1 MKESCVSLG
10 ALRLRSASPC
20 YARACRGP
28 DQCYA
33 ASQMVLGPMYL
44 GLIERLLAL
53 LPSVWLML
61 GATHHDWLHADR
73 YLVRACG
80 AQKISHAS
88 LGHRREED
96 EDGEQGEE
104 KVAREPCASHHRI
117 VTERVR
123 PLDAARSVKRRG
135 HSQRTTIFC
144 LGAVH

>member
-1 MKESCVSLG
+1 
-10 ALRLRSASPC
+10 
-20 YARACRGP
+20 
-28 DQCYA
+28 
-33 ASQMVLGPMYL
+33 MYL

-61 GATHHDWLHADR
+61 GATQHDGLHADR

-123 PLDAARSVKRRG
+123 P
-135 HSQRTTIFC
+135 
-144 LGAVH
+144 

>member
-1 MKESCVSLG
+1 MKDNSNCVSPG

-61 GATHHDWLHADR
+61 GATHHDGLHADR

-104 KVAREPCASHHRI
+104 KVAGEPCASHDRI

-123 PLDAARSVKRRG
+123 P
-135 HSQRTTIFC
+135 
-144 LGAVH
+144 

>member
-1 MKESCVSLG
+1 MSHRRPQAALSLTK
-10 ALRLRSASPC
+10 LRQSMPRTRS
-20 YARACRGP
+20 
-28 DQCYA
+28 CYA

-61 GATHHDWLHADR
+61 GAAHHDRLHADR

-88 LGHRREED
+88 LGYRREED

-117 VTERVR
+117 VT
-123 PLDAARSVKRRG
+123 
-135 HSQRTTIFC
+135 
-144 LGAVH
+144 